1 MGKLKSRGF
10 TLLEIMVVLVII
22 SVILT
27 FTTLSLGDGGQLRR
41 IEKTSQRLQAVIQL
55 AQQEAIIKGSELGLV
70 ITTESY
76 QFVRFTGQTWETLHH
91 DSIFNKHL
99 FPLNTQLFLTV
110 EGEEMSIFK
119 ESKKTT
125 PSTKNAPHLIFFSS
139 GEITPFTLIL
149 HNDTLA
155 QHGYQLTGDFMGQLN
170 LTSYAR

>member
-1 MGKLKSRGF
+1 MDKVKSTGF

-22 SVILT
+22 SVILS

-41 IEKTSQRLQAVIQL
+41 IEKTSQRLHAVIQL
-55 AQQEAIIKGSELGLV
+55 AQQEAIIKGMELGLV
-70 ITTESY
+70 ITAESY
-76 QFVRFTGQTWETLHH
+76 QFVQFTGKTWERLTNDH
-91 DSIFNKHL
+91 IFKQHI
-99 FPLNTQLFLTV
+99 FPVNTQLSLTV
-110 EGEEMSIFK
+110 EGEVISIFK
-119 ESKKTT
+119 ENKKKTI
-125 PSTKNAPHLIFFSS
+125 SPHLIFFSS